1 MASLAEQIR
10 NETNRALDSNKLSDL
25 IYGIVKKAEPLLVE
39 IDSRFEITDDFIRLS
54 PTLHEIKLKENDILT
69 MVRYQ
74 KGQLYYVIEVNGN
87 VGEGGV
93 KDYNLLTNIPTLN
106 TANNN
111 YMNPVPHESIRGTV
125 NLHRISKTGSYNDLN
140 SKPPLRLYQIPRG
153 VGKHRWVKITEMF
166 KDIGYGKNNFYA
178 TIHSTSDYGNNK
190 TGMDIVQMG
199 TRGGISVLITRLSYN
214 NVVDNQNKYYYK
226 INGNR
231 VELWILL
238 PRYSYVQ
245 ELNIHSVEDASFG
258 ILETVEVEP
267 QGLTRVLTDN
277 FITESKIKDR
287 YPRYDILEN
296 NAAQLKNEE
305 NRKFYALPYYPVGAI
320 YLSLNSE
327 NPSRYFRRYM
337 AVDSSGKNINRCR
350 PKR

>member
-1 MASLAEQIR
+1 MIDLFNQAIDRKLRDFEFTNIIKGTVTSVSPLLININDKITITETFIEPKSLGI
-10 NETNRALDSNKLSDL
+10 ETFEGATIPLHIGEKLN
-25 IYGIVKKAEPLLVE
+25 IVKY
-39 IDSRFEITDDFIRLS
+39 
-54 PTLHEIKLKENDILT
+54 N
-69 MVRYQ
+69 
-74 KGQLYYVIEVNGN
+74 KGQRYYILGKSISSENINYNGIQN
-87 VGEGGV
+87 
-93 KDYNLLTNIPTLN
+93 KPTLN
-106 TANNN
+106 TTSENS
-111 YMNPVPHESIRGTV
+111 MSPLPHESIQGTI
-125 NLHRISKTGSYNDLN
+125 NLHKISKTGSYNDLN

-153 VGKHRWVKITEMF
+153 FGKHRWIKIAEMF
-166 KDIGYGKNNFYA
+166 KEIGYGKNNFYA

-190 TGMDIVQMG
+190 TGMDIIQMG

-267 QGLTRVLTDN
+267 EGLVRVLTDD
-277 FITESKIKDR
+277 FITESKIKNR
-287 YPRYDILEN
+287 YLKYDILED
-296 NAAQLKNEE
+296 NAAQPKNEDG
-305 NRKFYALPYYPVGAI
+305 RKFYALPYYPIGAI

-337 AVDSSGKNINRCR
+337 AVDSSR
-350 PKR
+350 